1 MYYIQTYK
9 KVNNFEAK
17 GLASFLRG
25 DYMGSAEFE
34 FGSVQR
40 AYSGFADSPL
50 VGLKKHV
57 VQSKG
62 GKAAEVTFYVAATPD
77 GHEAFAES
85 IVRHMDGT
93 RIGKVSKEN
102 TGLWEKFN
110 SGFPSNY
117 SPDFWLCVDGS
128 VDSTDKEPPIA
139 FSDDKLLV
147 IDFFLYFTYSKP
159 LEERVINIF
168 DEVVINVFDEVVISE
183 SFKGQ
188 KPEIFKV
195 ASILEDGSI
204 VVKSKGRKF
213 RKNPKFV
220 YPLEVLTKVTGI

>member
-110 SGFPSNY
+110 SGFKSNY
-117 SPDFWLCVDGS
+117 YPDFWLCIDGS
-128 VDSTDKEPPIA
+128 VGNLDKEPPIA

-159 LEERVINIF
+159 LEERA
-168 DEVVINVFDEVVISE
+168 INVFDEVVISE

-213 RKNPKFV
+213 RKNPKLV

>member
-9 KVNNFEAK
+9 KVNKFEAK
-17 GLASFLRG
+17 GLASFLSG
-25 DYMGSAEFE
+25 DYMESAEFE

-40 AYSGFADSPL
+40 AYKSFSDSPL
-50 VGLKKHV
+50 VELKKHV
-57 VQSKG
+57 IQSKG
-62 GKAAEVTFYVAATPD
+62 GKAAKVTFYVAATPD
-77 GHEAFAES
+77 GHKVFAES
-85 IVRHMDGT
+85 IVHHMDGT
-93 RIGKVSKEN
+93 RIGRVSKES

-110 SGFPSNY
+110 SGFNSNY
-117 SPDFWLCVDGS
+117 SPDFWLCLMGE
-128 VDSTDKEPPIA
+128 EPPIA

-168 DEVVINVFDEVVISE
+168 DEVVISE

-195 ASILEDGSI
+195 ASILEDESI

-213 RKNPKFV
+213 RKNPKLV

>member
-40 AYSGFADSPL
+40 AYSGFADSPS

-57 VQSKG
+57 IQSNG
-62 GKAAEVTFYVAATPD
+62 GKDAEVTFYVAATPD
-77 GHEAFAES
+77 GHKVFAES
-85 IVRHMDGT
+85 IVRHMDGM
-93 RIGKVSKEN
+93 RIGRISKES

-110 SGFPSNY
+110 SEFNSNY
-117 SPDFWLCVDGS
+117 YPDFWLCIDGS
-128 VDSTDKEPPIA
+128 VNSMDKEPPIA
-139 FSDDKLLV
+139 FSDNKLLV

-168 DEVVINVFDEVVISE
+168 DEVVISE

-188 KPEIFKV
+188 NPEIFKV

-204 VVKSKGRKF
+204 VVKSKGQKF

>member
-9 KVNNFEAK
+9 KVKDLESK
-17 GLASFLRG
+17 GLASILSG

-40 AYSGFADSPL
+40 AYSRFSKSPL
-50 VGLKKHV
+50 VEIRKHL

-62 GKAAEVTFYVAATPD
+62 GKAAKVTFYVAATPD
-77 GHEAFAES
+77 GHEHFAKS

-93 RIGKVSKEN
+93 KVGSISKEH

-110 SGFPSNY
+110 SNFTFSH
-117 SPDFWLCVDGS
+117 SPDFWLCIDGS
-128 VDSTDKEPPIA
+128 VGYMREDPPIA
-139 FSDDKLLV
+139 FSDNKALL
-147 IDFFLYFTYSKP
+147 IDFFLYFTYTKS
-159 LEERVINIF
+159 LEEGTIT
-168 DEVVINVFDEVVISE
+168 VFDEVVISE
-183 SFKGQ
+183 SFTRQ
-188 KPEIFKV
+188 EPEIFKV

-204 VVKSKGRKF
+204 VVKGKGRKF

-220 YPLEVLTKVTGI
+220 YPLEVLDKVKGI